1 MNQIISTDDHIINIK
16 EKKDI
21 TMAGMMNESDE
32 IIKIW
37 SIPKVRGE
45 ENGQITSLAEIIN
58 VLSLF

>member
-32 IIKIW
+32 IIKI
-37 SIPKVRGE
+37 
-45 ENGQITSLAEIIN
+45 
-58 VLSLF
+58 